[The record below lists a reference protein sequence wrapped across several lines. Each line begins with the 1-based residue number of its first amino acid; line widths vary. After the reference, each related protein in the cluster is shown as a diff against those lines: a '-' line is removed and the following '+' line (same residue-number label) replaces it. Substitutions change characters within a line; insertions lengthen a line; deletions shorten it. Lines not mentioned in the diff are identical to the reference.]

1 MGHQDP
7 WSSRNPAPGP
17 LSHLRA
23 PILVTRPGV
32 TELVT
37 RHTVRSARE
46 FALNLPMALFFILLV
61 LLLFACIFPLLAS
74 CCLIQ
79 NCSDTASLPHPAPAN
94 KTNPPF
100 KQQQTQIQCDGGAW
114 LERTST
120 SDFTGYKP
128 PPAPLQGDSAGRD
141 GLAQLL
147 PEPWICQQHLSMFL
161 MQLQCRERSWGRGML
176 TGHTCPAPPA
186 VFSTLGTLGLQWEQ
200 ARSKSRQRLPG
211 FCRSHH
217 GEPCSQQGLCLWQ
230 QKGQAK

>member
-46 FALNLPMALFFILLV
+46 FAFNLPMALFFILLV

-79 NCSDTASLPHPAPAN
+79 NCSGTASLPHPAPAS

-100 KQQQTQIQCDGGAW
+100 KQQQTQIQCDGDAEQQLLGW
-114 LERTST
+114 SE
-120 SDFTGYKP
+120 
-128 PPAPLQGDSAGRD
+128 PAPLILQVTNHH
-141 GLAQLL
+141 
-147 PEPWICQQHLSMFL
+147 QHHS
-161 MQLQCRERSWGRGML
+161 R
-176 TGHTCPAPPA
+176 
-186 VFSTLGTLGLQWEQ
+186 GTLQ
-200 ARSKSRQRLPG
+200 AGVAWPSSSQNPG
-211 FCRSHH
+211 SASSTWA
-217 GEPCSQQGLCLWQ
+217 GS
-230 QKGQAK
+230 